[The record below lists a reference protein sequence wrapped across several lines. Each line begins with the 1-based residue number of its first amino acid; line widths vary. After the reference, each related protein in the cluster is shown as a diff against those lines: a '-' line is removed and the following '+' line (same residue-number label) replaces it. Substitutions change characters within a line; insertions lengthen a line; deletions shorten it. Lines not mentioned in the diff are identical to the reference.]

1 MSRKFATINR
11 AEMKWVSTPLELASS
26 LVLFCAWDVRS
37 SRPLTFFL
45 IFLTFSLLAVAK
57 KVFTR
62 IFSRR
67 MAAGS
72 VVYQK
77 ERRKISWRLVSIHQ
91 QSVKFSR
98 LLVNSKWQ
106 LHKRRY
112 DKDRHMHDSPLF
124 FSPCSKIGRLWMM
137 ENDKGGEEKF
147 NNVNINRRHT
157 LECLFSNREKRLKL
171 TLRS

>member
-1 MSRKFATINR
+1 
-11 AEMKWVSTPLELASS
+11 
-26 LVLFCAWDVRS
+26 
-37 SRPLTFFL
+37 
-45 IFLTFSLLAVAK
+45 
-57 KVFTR
+57 
-62 IFSRR
+62 

-124 FSPCSKIGRLWMM
+124 FSPCLKIGRLWMM